1 MQRQTYLTALLAG
14 LLVAFAGRTL
24 YFYQGTYV
32 PPHVPT
38 SERERVAAL
47 SKPVQESGDR
57 LEGSPLVLIDAAH
70 DNNVLDDELTALA
83 GRIGSRGGQVEVID
97 SPDMLLDQL
106 HVAQALIVPVNQEAY
121 QTDEVLA
128 VERFVEKGGRL
139 LLIGDPTRLE
149 SVEGINSIA
158 GPFGVTYQDDYLYN
172 LVRNDGG
179 YLNVILEDFED
190 SPLTEGV
197 GQIVFQTAHSLRASQ
212 GGIVFGDENTYSSL
226 REQPGDVTA
235 VALSQERVLALPDL
249 TFLTGPYNTFADN
262 DRFID
267 NIVGFLL
274 GGQRGF
280 DLLDFPH
287 FFKGAVDVVYP
298 DSLVLNATFQQ
309 AVGLQQ
315 TLSEAGAAPEMRD
328 ERDEDASLIYIA
340 LYDGLEPDVEALLR
354 GDGISFGDEP
364 VGENT
369 KALGNLAGGPGGG
382 QINIEGLGSL
392 ERGGATFFHLHD
404 GENGTYQLYV
414 LAPDAEILAAGL
426 ELLTAGG
433 LDECQVDPNTAI
445 CGAEVERPEEAATVE
460 ATVEGEREGGSRVLL
475 VSDDAGMFGPVGKTG
490 LDEALGVW
498 PSGYDKTV
506 WEISSDG
513 TPTAD
518 DLAEY
523 AAVVWLTGDYSSQA
537 PSQEGADAITEY
549 VRDGGRLLI
558 VGMNIAYDWTD
569 SDFLGDVLGAS
580 NQGFGV
586 QLDME
591 AGPDP
596 HSISDGFDE
605 VVVFLDLASE
615 LTPDVIGPQ
624 RGSEIVFV
632 RGQDSEAA
640 GEAAMVAREDGSA
653 RVAFG
658 SFPLFVVPEDD
669 LARLLENALAWLT
682 E

>member
-1 MQRQTYLTALLAG
+1 MQRQTYLIAVLAG

-24 YFYQGTYV
+24 YFYQGMYV
-32 PPHVPT
+32 PPYVPA

-47 SKPVQESGDR
+47 SKPVGESGDR
-57 LEGSPLVLIDAAH
+57 LEGAPLVLVDAAH
-70 DNNVLDDELTALA
+70 SNNVLEDELTALA
-83 GRIGSRGGQVEVID
+83 GRIGGRGGQVEVVDD
-97 SPDMLLDQL
+97 SDALLDRL
-106 HVAQALIVPVNQEAY
+106 HVAQALVVPVNQETY
-121 QTDEVLA
+121 QADEVLA

-149 SVEGINSIA
+149 SVESINSIA
-158 GPFGVTYQDDYLYN
+158 GPFGITYQDDYLYN

-197 GQIVFQTAHSLRASQ
+197 EQIVFQTAHSLRASQ

-280 DLLDFPH
+280 DLLDFPY
-287 FFKGAVDVVYP
+287 FFTGAVDVVYP

-315 TLSEAGAAPEMRD
+315 TLSEAGAAPELRD
-328 ERDEDASLIYIA
+328 ERDEDTSLIYIA
-340 LYDGLEPDVEALLR
+340 LYDGLEPDVETLLR
-354 GDGISFGDEP
+354 NDGITLSGRPLE
-364 VGENT
+364 VNE
-369 KALGNLAGGPGGG
+369 KALGNLDEGPGDG
-382 QINIEGLGSL
+382 QIVIEGLGSL
-392 ERGGATFFHLHD
+392 ERGAATFFHLHD
-404 GENGTYQLYV
+404 GGNGTYQLYV

-426 ELLTAGG
+426 ELLAVGG

-445 CGAEVERPEEAATVE
+445 CGAEVERPETLA
-460 ATVEGEREGGSRVLL
+460 GEEEQPKEEEGGPSVLL
-475 VSDDAGMFGPVGKTG
+475 VSDDAGQVGPVGKTG
-490 LDEALGVW
+490 VDEALDMW
-498 PSGYDKTV
+498 PPGYDETV
-506 WEISSDG
+506 WQTYTDG
-513 TPTAD
+513 TPTSD

-537 PSQEGADAITEY
+537 PSQEGTDAITEY

-596 HSISDGFDE
+596 HPISDGFDE

-624 RGSEIVFV
+624 RGSDIVFV
-632 RGQDSEAA
+632 RGPDSEAA
-640 GEAAMVAREDGSA
+640 GEAALVAREDGSA